1 MEKYV
6 RYYIASGSLTAM
18 YTLCVGYGVDTKGE
32 YIVNLS
38 TDPKTAV
45 EKAMDYVNKSGDTD
59 PLDTSYAD
67 ESLND
72 IIRRN
77 QDQIEADNLRRKE
90 KNLANWIVTSLE
102 VLFNGKNPFDK
113 IWSGGHVIDHAPLD
127 HMSQESI
134 NYWAGLTEYKSDIHE
149 AMSNICKPKVIY
161 IPKNA
166 NKHFSSVGDKV
177 TVKAFVL
184 SLDRYEN
191 DFGYNNYSV
200 KIKYITENGE
210 RLVTN
215 GGCGTKFNQAMCD
228 SVNTWVELEATIKA
242 HNEFTPTISYEEI
255 CEKTGEYLYKEK
267 DGDKT
272 WNTTSLIRPK
282 LIESVTQDE
291 EVA

>member
-38 TDPKTAV
+38 IDPKTAV
-45 EKAMDYVNKSGDTD
+45 EKAMDYVNKSGDTY

-90 KNLANWIVTSLE
+90 ENLANWIVNSQE
-102 VLFNGKNPFDK
+102 VLFSDKNPFDK
-113 IWSGGHVIDHAPLD
+113 IYSGGRVVDHAPLD

-134 NYWAGLTEYKSDIHE
+134 NYWAGLTKYKSVIHE
-149 AMSNICKPKVIY
+149 AMSNICKPKAIY

-166 NKHFSSVGDKV
+166 NKHFGSVGDKV

-184 SLDRYEN
+184 SLDHYEN

-215 GGCGTKFNQAMCD
+215 GGSGTKFNQAMCD
-228 SVNTWVELEATIKA
+228 SVHTWVELEATIKA
-242 HNEFTPTISYEEI
+242 HNEFTPTVGYEEI
-255 CEKTGEYLYKEK
+255 CEKTGEYIYKEK

-282 LIESVTQDE
+282 IIESVTQAE

>member
-6 RYYIASGSLTAM
+6 QYYIASGSLTAM

-38 TDPKTAV
+38 IDPKTAV
-45 EKAMDYVNKSGDTD
+45 EKAMDYVNKSGDTY

-90 KNLANWIVTSLE
+90 ENLANWIVNSQE
-102 VLFNGKNPFDK
+102 VLFSDKNPFDK
-113 IWSGGHVIDHAPLD
+113 IYSGGRVVDHAPLD

-134 NYWAGLTEYKSDIHE
+134 NYWAGLTKYKSVIHE
-149 AMSNICKPKVIY
+149 AMSNICKPKAIY

-166 NKHFSSVGDKV
+166 NKHFGSVGDKV

-184 SLDRYEN
+184 SLDHYKN

-200 KIKYITENGE
+200 KMKYITENGE

-215 GGCGTKFNQAMCD
+215 GGSGTKFNQAMWD
-228 SVNTWVELEATIKA
+228 SVHTWVELEATIKA
-242 HNEFTPTISYEEI
+242 HNEFTPTVGYEEI
-255 CEKTGEYLYKEK
+255 CEKTGEYIYKEK

>member
-38 TDPKTAV
+38 IDPKTAV
-45 EKAMDYVNKSGDTD
+45 EKAMDYVNKSGDTY

-90 KNLANWIVTSLE
+90 ENLANWIVNSQE
-102 VLFNGKNPFDK
+102 VLFSDKNPFDK
-113 IWSGGHVIDHAPLD
+113 IYSGGRVVDHAPLD

-134 NYWAGLTEYKSDIHE
+134 NYWAGLTKYKSVIHE
-149 AMSNICKPKVIY
+149 AMSNICKPKAIY

-166 NKHFSSVGDKV
+166 NKHFGSVGDKV

-184 SLDRYEN
+184 SLDHYEN

-200 KIKYITENGE
+200 KMKYITENGE

-215 GGCGTKFNQAMCD
+215 GGSGTKFNQAMCD
-228 SVNTWVELEATIKA
+228 SVHTWVGLEATIKA
-242 HNEFTPTISYEEI
+242 HNEFTPTVGYEEI
-255 CEKTGEYLYKEK
+255 CEKTGEYIYKEK

>member
-1 MEKYV
+1 MEKNV
-6 RYYIASGSLTAM
+6 QYYIASGSLTAM

-45 EKAMDYVNKSGDTD
+45 EKAMDYVNKSGDTY

-90 KNLANWIVTSLE
+90 ENLATWVSNSKD

-113 IWSGGHVIDHAPLD
+113 IWVNGHVIDHAPLEK
-127 HMSQESI
+127 MSQESI
-134 NYWAGLTEYKSDIHE
+134 NYWANLTEYKSEIHE
-149 AMSNICKPKVIY
+149 AVSNICKPKAIY

-166 NKHFSSVGDKV
+166 NKHFGSVGDKV

-184 SLDRYEN
+184 SQDHYEN
-191 DFGYNNYSV
+191 GFGYNNYSV

-215 GGCGTKFNQAMCD
+215 GGSGTKFNQAIFD
-228 SVNTWVELEATIKA
+228 SVHTWVELEATIKA
-242 HNEFTPTISYEEI
+242 HNEFTPTVDYEEI

-282 LIESVTQDE
+282 LIKVFGKES